1 MSALGLLLV
10 LVGASLVVAEAHLP
24 SHGALGSAAVA
35 SLALGVVL
43 GLSGEGTSIVVALAA
58 GLGIGLAG
66 ALCVYI
72 LVRKAL
78 ATRRLGARNGLVGRI
93 GTVKPSGQ
101 VFVDGGLWR
110 ARVWDLQEEPALE
123 PGDAVVVEH
132 VNGLTLTVRHAEEW
146 EVAP

>member
-1 MSALGLLLV
+1 MTAIGLLLV
-10 LVGASLVVAEAHLP
+10 LAGASLVVGEAHVP
-24 SHGALGSAAVA
+24 SHGVLGSAGVAALAIGVILAVA
-35 SLALGVVL
+35 GAGAAAA
-43 GLSGEGTSIVVALAA
+43 VAIAA
-58 GLGIGLAG
+58 GLGIALAG
-66 ALCVYI
+66 GMWMYV

-78 ATRRLGARNGLVGRI
+78 GTRRMVARNNLVGRI

-101 VFVDGGLWR
+101 VYVDGGLWR
-110 ARVWDLQEEPALE
+110 ARVWDLQEEPALM

>member
-1 MSALGLLLV
+1 LTALGLLLV
-10 LVGASLVVAEAHLP
+10 LVGAALVVAEAHVP
-24 SHGALGSAAVA
+24 SHGVLGSAAVA

-43 GLSGEGTSIVVALAA
+43 AVTGAGAAAAVGLAA
-58 GLGIGLAG
+58 GLGVALAG
-66 ALCVYI
+66 GLFMWVM
-72 LVRKAL
+72 VRKAL
-78 ATRRLGARNGLVGRI
+78 ATRRLRTRNNLIGRV

-123 PGDAVVVEH
+123 PGDAVVVEY

>member
-1 MSALGLLLV
+1 MSTLGLLLV
-10 LVGASLVVAEAHLP
+10 LVGAMLVVAEAHMP
-24 SHGALGSAAVA
+24 SHGVLGTGAVAALTAGVILALAGSGAAVA
-35 SLALGVVL
+35 
-43 GLSGEGTSIVVALAA
+43 VALAA
-58 GLGIGLAG
+58 GLGVGGVG
-66 ALCVYI
+66 ALWVWI

-78 ATRRLGARNGLVGRI
+78 ATRRLRVRNGLVGRV

-110 ARVWDLQEEPALE
+110 ARVWDIEEEPALQ
-123 PGDAVVVEH
+123 PGDAVVVEY

>member
-1 MSALGLLLV
+1 MTALGLLLV
-10 LVGASLVVAEAHLP
+10 LVGAALVVAEAHMP
-24 SHGALGSAAVA
+24 SHGVLGSAAVV

-43 GLSGEGTSIVVALAA
+43 AVTGAGAAAAVGIAA
-58 GLGIGLAG
+58 GLGVALAG
-66 ALCVYI
+66 GLFMWVM
-72 LVRKAL
+72 VRKAL
-78 ATRRLGARNGLVGRI
+78 ATRRLRTRNNLIGRI

-123 PGDAVVVEH
+123 PGDAVVVEY
-132 VNGLTLTVRHAEEW
+132 VNGLTLTVRHAEKW

>member
-1 MSALGLLLV
+1 LTALGLLLV
-10 LVGASLVVAEAHLP
+10 LVGAALVVAEAHMP
-24 SHGALGSAAVA
+24 SHGVLGSAAVV

-43 GLSGEGTSIVVALAA
+43 AVTGAGAAAAVGIAAGLAVALA
-58 GLGIGLAG
+58 GG
-66 ALCVYI
+66 VFMWVM
-72 LVRKAL
+72 VRKAL
-78 ATRRLGARNGLVGRI
+78 ATRRLRTRNNLIGRI

-110 ARVWDLQEEPALE
+110 ARIWDLEEEPALE
-123 PGDAVVVEH
+123 PGDAVVVEY

>member
-10 LVGASLVVAEAHLP
+10 FVGAALVVAEAHLP
-24 SHGALGSAAVA
+24 SHGALGGGAVA
-35 SLALGVVL
+35 ALALGVAL
-43 GLSGEGTSIVVALAA
+43 LLSGGGAATGVALAG

-66 ALCVYI
+66 ALCVWF

-78 ATRRLGARNGLVGRI
+78 GTRRLVARNGLVGKV

-110 ARVWDLQEEPALE
+110 ARVWDVDEEPALQ
-123 PGDAVVVEH
+123 PGDAVVVEY
-132 VNGLTLTVRHAEEW
+132 VNGLTLAVRHAEEW
-146 EVAP
+146 EVAS

>member
-10 LVGASLVVAEAHLP
+10 LVGATLVVAEAHLP
-24 SHGALGSAAVA
+24 SHGVLGSAAVL
-35 SLALGVVL
+35 SLALGVAL
-43 GLSGEGTSIVVALAA
+43 ALSGAGTGVGVSLAA
-58 GLGIGLAG
+58 GVGIGLAG
-66 ALCVYI
+66 ALCVWI

-78 ATRRLGARNGLVGRI
+78 ATRRLLARNGLIGRV
-93 GTVKPSGQ
+93 GTVRDSGQ

-110 ARVWDLQEEPALE
+110 ARVWDLQEEPALR

>member
-10 LVGASLVVAEAHLP
+10 LVGAALVVAEAHVP
-24 SHGALGSAAVA
+24 SHGVLGSAAVA

-43 GLSGEGTSIVVALAA
+43 ALTGEGAGVGVALAA

-66 ALCVYI
+66 ALFVWI

-78 ATRRLGARNGLVGRI
+78 ATRRLLARNGLVGRV
-93 GTVKPSGQ
+93 GTVRPSGQ

-110 ARVWDLQEEPALE
+110 ARVWDLQEEPALR
-123 PGDAVVVEH
+123 PGDTVVVEY

-146 EVAP
+146 EVAS

>member
-1 MSALGLLLV
+1 MTAIGLVLV
-10 LVGASLVVAEAHLP
+10 LVGAALVVAEAHMP
-24 SHGALGSAAVA
+24 SHGALGSAGVAALAVGVILAVSAAGAAAAVA
-35 SLALGVVL
+35 
-43 GLSGEGTSIVVALAA
+43 IAA
-58 GLGIGLAG
+58 GLGIALAG
-66 ALCVYI
+66 GLWMWI

-78 ATRRLGARNGLVGRI
+78 ATRRLSARNGLVGRI

-123 PGDAVVVEH
+123 PGDRVVVEY

>member
-1 MSALGLLLV
+1 MTALGLLLV
-10 LVGASLVVAEAHLP
+10 LVGAALVVAEAHVP

-43 GLSGEGTSIVVALAA
+43 AMASEGTGVAVALAA
-58 GLGIGLAG
+58 GLGIGIAG
-66 ALCVYI
+66 GLWVWI

-78 ATRRLGARNGLVGRI
+78 ATRRLVARNGLIGRI
-93 GTVKPSGQ
+93 GTVRPSGQ

-110 ARVWDLQEEPALE
+110 ARVWDAEEEPALQ
-123 PGDAVVVEH
+123 PGDAVVVEY

>member
-24 SHGALGSAAVA
+24 SHGVLGSAAVA

-43 GLSGEGTSIVVALAA
+43 ALAGEGTSVAVALAA

-66 ALCVYI
+66 ALCVYV
-72 LVRKAL
+72 LVRKTL
-78 ATRRLGARNGLVGRI
+78 ATRRLRARNGLVGRI

-101 VFVDGGLWR
+101 VFVDGALWR

>member
-1 MSALGLLLV
+1 MSAVGLLLV

-24 SHGALGSAAVA
+24 SHGALGSAAIA
-35 SLALGVVL
+35 SLALGVAL
-43 GLSGEGTSIVVALAA
+43 ALAGEGAGAGIAFAA

-66 ALCVYI
+66 AVCMWI

-78 ATRRLGARNGLVGRI
+78 ATRRMLVRNGLVGRL
-93 GTVKPSGQ
+93 GTVRPSGQ
-101 VFVDGGLWR
+101 VFVDGALWR

>member
-1 MSALGLLLV
+1 MTALGLLLV
-10 LVGASLVVAEAHLP
+10 LVGAALVVAEAHVP
-24 SHGALGSAAVA
+24 SHGVLGSAAVA

-43 GLSGEGTSIVVALAA
+43 AVTGAGAAAAVGIAA
-58 GLGIGLAG
+58 GLGVALAG
-66 ALCVYI
+66 GLFMWVM
-72 LVRKAL
+72 VRKAL
-78 ATRRLGARNGLVGRI
+78 ATRRLRTRNNLIGRI

-123 PGDAVVVEH
+123 PGDAVVVEY

>member
-1 MSALGLLLV
+1 MSALGPLLV

-35 SLALGVVL
+35 SLALGVML
-43 GLSGEGTSIVVALAA
+43 ALSDEGSSIAVALAA
-58 GLGIGLAG
+58 GVGVGLAG
-66 ALCVYI
+66 ALCVWI

-78 ATRRLGARNGLVGRI
+78 ATRRLVARNGLVGRL

-101 VFVDGGLWR
+101 VFVDGALWR
-110 ARVWDLQEEPALE
+110 ARVWDLEEEPALQ
-123 PGDAVVVEH
+123 PGDAVVVEY

-146 EVAP
+146 EVAQ

>member
-1 MSALGLLLV
+1 MSVIGLLFV
-10 LVGASLVVAEAHLP
+10 LVGAALVVAEAHLP

-43 GLSGEGTSIVVALAA
+43 ALEGEGTGVGVALAA
-58 GLGIGLAG
+58 GLGIGLVG
-66 ALCVYI
+66 AICMWI

-78 ATRRLGARNGLVGRI
+78 ATRRLLVRNGLVGRV
-93 GTVKPSGQ
+93 GTVRPSGQ
-101 VFVDGGLWR
+101 VFVDGALWR

-123 PGDAVVVEH
+123 AGDAVVVEH

-146 EVAP
+146 ELAP

>member
-1 MSALGLLLV
+1 LTALGLLLV
-10 LVGASLVVAEAHLP
+10 LVGAALVVAEAHMP
-24 SHGALGSAAVA
+24 SHGVLGSAAVV

-43 GLSGEGTSIVVALAA
+43 AVTGAGAAAAVGIAA
-58 GLGIGLAG
+58 GLGVALAG
-66 ALCVYI
+66 GLFMWVM
-72 LVRKAL
+72 VRKAL
-78 ATRRLGARNGLVGRI
+78 ATRRLRTRNNLIGRV

-110 ARVWDLQEEPALE
+110 ARIWDLEDEPALE
-123 PGDAVVVEH
+123 PGDAVVVEY

>member
-1 MSALGLLLV
+1 LTALGLLLV
-10 LVGASLVVAEAHLP
+10 LLGAALVVAEAHMP
-24 SHGALGSAAVA
+24 SHGVLGSAAVV

-43 GLSGEGTSIVVALAA
+43 AVTGAGAAAAVGIAA
-58 GLGIGLAG
+58 GLAVAVAGGLFMW
-66 ALCVYI
+66 VM
-72 LVRKAL
+72 VRKAL
-78 ATRRLGARNGLVGRI
+78 ATRRLRTRNNLVGRI

-110 ARVWDLQEEPALE
+110 ARIWDLEEEPALE
-123 PGDAVVVEH
+123 PGDAVVVEY

>member
-1 MSALGLLLV
+1 MTALGLLLV
-10 LVGASLVVAEAHLP
+10 LVGAALVVAEAHVP
-24 SHGALGSAAVA
+24 SHGVLGSAAVA

-43 GLSGEGTSIVVALAA
+43 AVTGAGAAAAVGLAA
-58 GLGIGLAG
+58 GLGVALAG
-66 ALCVYI
+66 GLFMWVM
-72 LVRKAL
+72 VRKAL
-78 ATRRLGARNGLVGRI
+78 ATRRLRTRNNLIGRV

-123 PGDAVVVEH
+123 PGDAVVVEY

>member
-1 MSALGLLLV
+1 LSAIGLLLV
-10 LVGASLVVAEAHLP
+10 LVGAALVVAEAHLP
-24 SHGALGSAAVA
+24 SHGALGSGAVA
-35 SLALGVVL
+35 ALALGVAL
-43 GLSGEGTSIVVALAA
+43 ALSGTGAAA
-58 GLGIGLAG
+58 GVAVAGGLGVGLAG
-66 ALCVYI
+66 AVWVWV

-78 ATRRLGARNGLVGRI
+78 ATRRLAIRNGLVGRL

-110 ARVWDLQEEPALE
+110 ARVWDIEEEPALQ

>member
-35 SLALGVVL
+35 SLALGVML
-43 GLSGEGTSIVVALAA
+43 ALSSEGSGTAVALAA
-58 GLGIGLAG
+58 GVGVGLAG
-66 ALCVYI
+66 ALCVWV

-78 ATRRLGARNGLVGRI
+78 ATRRLVARNGLVGRL

-101 VFVDGGLWR
+101 VFVDGALWR
-110 ARVWDLQEEPALE
+110 ARVWDLEEEPALQ
-123 PGDAVVVEH
+123 PGDAVVVEY

-146 EVAP
+146 EVAQ

>member
-1 MSALGLLLV
+1 MTALGLLLV
-10 LVGASLVVAEAHLP
+10 LVGAALVVAEAHVP
-24 SHGALGSAAVA
+24 SHGVLGSAAVA

-43 GLSGEGTSIVVALAA
+43 AVTGAGAAAAVGIAA
-58 GLGIGLAG
+58 GLGVALAG
-66 ALCVYI
+66 GVFMWVM
-72 LVRKAL
+72 VRKAL
-78 ATRRLGARNGLVGRI
+78 ATRRLRTRNNLIGRV
-93 GTVKPSGQ
+93 GTVKASGQ

-123 PGDAVVVEH
+123 PGDAVVVEY

>member
-1 MSALGLLLV
+1 MSTLGLLLV
-10 LVGASLVVAEAHLP
+10 LVGAALVVAEAHVP
-24 SHGALGSAAVA
+24 SHGVLGTGAVA
-35 SLALGVVL
+35 ALTLGVILALAGA
-43 GLSGEGTSIVVALAA
+43 GTTVAVALAA
-58 GLGIGLAG
+58 GLGVGAGG
-66 ALCVYI
+66 ALWIWI

-78 ATRRLGARNGLVGRI
+78 ATRRLRLRNGLVGRV

-110 ARVWDLQEEPALE
+110 ARVWDIEEEPALQ

>member
-1 MSALGLLLV
+1 LTALGLLLV
-10 LVGASLVVAEAHLP
+10 LVGAALVVAEAHMP
-24 SHGALGSAAVA
+24 SHGVLGSAAVV

-43 GLSGEGTSIVVALAA
+43 AVTGAGAAAAVGIAA
-58 GLGIGLAG
+58 GLGVALAG
-66 ALCVYI
+66 GLFMWVM
-72 LVRKAL
+72 VRKAL
-78 ATRRLGARNGLVGRI
+78 ATRRLRTRNNLIGRI

-110 ARVWDLQEEPALE
+110 ARIWDLEEEPALE
-123 PGDAVVVEH
+123 PGDAVVVEY

>member
-1 MSALGLLLV
+1 LSAIGLLLV
-10 LVGASLVVAEAHLP
+10 LVGAALVVAEAHLP
-24 SHGALGSAAVA
+24 SHGALGSGAVA
-35 SLALGVVL
+35 ALALGVAL
-43 GLSGEGTSIVVALAA
+43 ALSGTGAAA
-58 GLGIGLAG
+58 GVAVAGGLGVGLAG
-66 ALCVYI
+66 AVWVWV

-78 ATRRLGARNGLVGRI
+78 ATRRLAIRNGLVGRL

-110 ARVWDLQEEPALE
+110 ARVWDIEEEPELQ

-132 VNGLTLTVRHAEEW
+132 VTGLTLTVRHAEEW